1 MELRYTIVNRILN
14 VINFTILFF
23 SATLFQYTNTKQGKK
38 AEKKGCRRES
48 SPGIFTLSK
57 KEINFSQS

>member
-1 MELRYTIVNRILN
+1 MLH
-14 VINFTILFF
+14 FF

-48 SPGIFTLSK
+48 SPGKFSLAAKHLCLTIYEIDLSYAT
-57 KEINFSQS
+57 